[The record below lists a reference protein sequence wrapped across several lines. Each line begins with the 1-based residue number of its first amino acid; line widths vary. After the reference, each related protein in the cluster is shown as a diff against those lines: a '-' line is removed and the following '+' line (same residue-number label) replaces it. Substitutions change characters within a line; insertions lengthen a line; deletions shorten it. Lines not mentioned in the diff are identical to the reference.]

1 MCVRV
6 SVCFLIVTANISGGA
21 SLSLALPRSQS
32 ADVVWPA
39 GLPSLRLTVTNNK
52 NTLWLASSSSV
63 CPLPVLV
70 LWGLASL
77 TGTKLWHSAYVC
89 VFENHY
95 TTYIMW
101 LQETHLCASQFGD
114 NHLDWIANLVH
125 VHSELDISLSMEIHL
140 QRFIMGLHYYHSQ
153 SEHCRQYYQLWML
166 QKLVSCLSL

>member
-63 CPLPVLV
+63 CPLPVLEG
-70 LWGLASL
+70 WRAWQAPNS
-77 TGTKLWHSAYVC
+77 GTLHMC

>member
-21 SLSLALPRSQS
+21 SLSLAASQLMWFGRPACLRSVLLLLITKTLCGWLP
-32 ADVVWPA
+32 PA
-39 GLPSLRLTVTNNK
+39 LPAHCLYLRAGEPDRHQ
-52 NTLWLASSSSV
+52 TLAL
-63 CPLPVLV
+63 CIC
-70 LWGLASL
+70 
-77 TGTKLWHSAYVC
+77 VC

>member
-6 SVCFLIVTANISGGA
+6 SVFSHSDCQHFWWGFP
-21 SLSLALPRSQS
+21 LSRSQS

-52 NTLWLASSSSV
+52 NTLWLASSSSA
-63 CPLPVLV
+63 CPLPVLEG
-70 LWGLASL
+70 WRAWQAPNS
-77 TGTKLWHSAYVC
+77 GTLHMCVC

>member
-1 MCVRV
+1 MCESECVF
-6 SVCFLIVTANISGGA
+6 SHSDCQHFWWGF
-21 SLSLALPRSQS
+21 PRSQS

-63 CPLPVLV
+63 CPLPVLEGWRAWQAPNSGTLHMCVCLRTITRLTSCVYRKHIYV
-70 LWGLASL
+70 L
-77 TGTKLWHSAYVC
+77 Y
-89 VFENHY
+89 N
-95 TTYIMW
+95 
-101 LQETHLCASQFGD
+101 
-114 NHLDWIANLVH
+114 LDWIANLVH
-125 VHSELDISLSMEIHL
+125 IHSELDISLSMEIHL